1 MHQAT
6 KFVGNIPQ
14 GFAQLELGKAIFEKN
29 LHSIFQ
35 VLNKSRNDVEAQKEM
50 EKNKIKFEERER
62 EREREREKETNRQ
75 GETDCQ
81 TERNINNILQ

>member
-35 VLNKSRNDVEAQKEM
+35 VLNKSRNDIEAQKEM
-50 EKNKIKFEERER
+50 KKNKIKFG
-62 EREREREKETNRQ
+62 EREREKETNRQ
-75 GETDCQ
+75 TDRERQ
-81 TERNINNILQ
+81 TVRQKEI